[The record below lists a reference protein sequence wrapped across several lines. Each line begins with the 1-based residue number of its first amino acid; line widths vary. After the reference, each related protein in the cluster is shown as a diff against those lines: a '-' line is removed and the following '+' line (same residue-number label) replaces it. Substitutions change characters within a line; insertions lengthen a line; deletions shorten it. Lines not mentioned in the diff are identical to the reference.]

1 MPLYVD
7 PENRR
12 LTDDFYAAG
21 RAAFSTGASV
31 TENPY
36 ANTGHLGRAWF
47 AGWLD
52 ALADQLDGG
61 DRAARAYPVLLARDQ
76 ADIF

>member
-1 MPLYVD
+1 MPETVD

-12 LTDDFYAAG
+12 VTDDFYAAG
-21 RAAFSTGASV
+21 RYAFADGASCL
-31 TENPY
+31 ENPY

-52 ALADQLDGG
+52 ALADAVDGRN
-61 DRAARAYPVLLARDQ
+61 RATRAYPLLLARDQ
-76 ADIF
+76 AEFF